1 MARSQRP
8 KPAAPCLWCKHPQYA
23 HMNVDDCRAPGCD
36 CEKFVFSYFDSLD
49 DETEKLATAD

>member
-1 MARSQRP
+1 M
-8 KPAAPCLWCKHPQYA
+8 WCKHPQYA